1 MPVSP
6 SGTAYELAGP
16 ADRPLVVLI
25 HGIGVHRRIWRD
37 YIPVLADKYRVL
49 AYDFLGHGESIPA
62 PEPLS
67 LTGLAV
73 QLDTLMTEL
82 GLEHG
87 VIAGFSMGG
96 MINRRFAMDFPL
108 RTRGLVV
115 LNSPHQRSPEAQEL
129 VEQRVRDT
137 AAGGP
142 GATLQAALVRWFTPD
157 YMDSDP
163 DVVAEVSQWV
173 LANDPGVFTQA
184 RMLLA
189 TGVLEL
195 IRPEPPINC
204 PTLVMTCEHDSGSTP
219 DMAHAIAADIKGAE
233 TVIVPGLQHLGMMEQ
248 PKLFL
253 DPLLAF
259 LQKYFK

>member
-1 MPVSP
+1 MPISP

-25 HGIGVHRRIWRD
+25 HGIGLHRGIWLD
-37 YIPVLADKYRVL
+37 YIPVLADNYRVL
-49 AYDFLGHGESIPA
+49 AYDFLGHGESA
-62 PEPLS
+62 RSPEPLS
-67 LTGLAV
+67 LPCLAT
-73 QLDTLMTEL
+73 QLDTLMADLEL
-82 GLEHG
+82 EDG
-87 VIAGFSMGG
+87 IITGFSMGG
-96 MINRRFAMDFPL
+96 MINRRFAMDFPQ

-115 LNSPHQRSPEAQEL
+115 MNSPHQRTPEAQEL

-142 GATLQAALVRWFTPD
+142 GATLQAALERWFTPD
-157 YMDSDP
+157 FMVSDP
-163 DVVAEVSQWV
+163 DIVAEVSHWV
-173 LANDPGVFTQA
+173 LANDPEVFTQA

-195 IRPEPPINC
+195 ISPDPPINC
-204 PTLVMTCEHDSGSTP
+204 PTLVMTCEYDSGSTP
-219 DMAHAIAADIKGAE
+219 YMARAIAADIEGAE
-233 TVIVPGLQHLGMMEQ
+233 TVIVPGLQHLGMMER

-259 LQKYFK
+259 LHRNFD

>member
-25 HGIGVHRRIWRD
+25 HGIGLHRGIWRD
-37 YIPVLADKYRVL
+37 YIPVLSDNYRIL
-49 AYDFLGHGESIPA
+49 AYDFLGHGESA
-62 PEPLS
+62 RSPEPLS
-67 LTGLAV
+67 LPNLAT

-96 MINRRFAMDFPL
+96 MINRRFAMDRPQ

-115 LNSPHQRSPEAQEL
+115 MNSPHQRSPEAQEL

-142 GATLQAALVRWFTPD
+142 GATLQAALERWFTAD
-157 YMDSDP
+157 FTFSNP
-163 DVVAEVSQWV
+163 DVIAEVSRWI
-173 LANDPGVFTQA
+173 LDNDPEVFTQA

-195 IRPEPPINC
+195 IHPDQPINY

-233 TVIVPGLQHLGMMEQ
+233 TVIVPGLQHLGMMER
-248 PKLFL
+248 PELFL

-259 LQKYFK
+259 LHKNFD

>member
-25 HGIGVHRRIWRD
+25 HGIGLHRGIWRD

-87 VIAGFSMGG
+87 VVAGFSMGG

-142 GATLQAALVRWFTPD
+142 GATLQAALDRWFTPD

>member
-25 HGIGVHRRIWRD
+25 HGIGLQRGIWRD
-37 YIPVLADKYRVL
+37 YIPVLSDNYRVL
-49 AYDFLGHGESIPA
+49 AYDFLGHGKSAGA
-62 PEPLS
+62 PVPLS
-67 LTGLAV
+67 LSALAA
-73 QLDTLMTEL
+73 QLNTLMAEL
-82 GLEHG
+82 ELEDG
-87 VIAGFSMGG
+87 IIAGFSMGG
-96 MINRRFAMDFPL
+96 MINRRFAMDFPH

-115 LNSPHQRSPEAQEL
+115 MNSPHERTPEAQEL

-142 GATLQAALVRWFTPD
+142 GATLQAALERWFTPEF
-157 YMDSDP
+157 MASDP
-163 DVVAEVSQWV
+163 DVVAEVSEWV
-173 LANDPGVFTQA
+173 LANDPEVFTQA

-195 IRPEPPINC
+195 IHPDPPINY
-204 PTLVMTCEHDSGSTP
+204 PTLVMTCERDSGSTP
-219 DMAHAIAADIKGAE
+219 DMAHAIGADIMGTE
-233 TVIVPGLQHLGMMEQ
+233 TVIVPGLQHLGMMER
-248 PKLFL
+248 PELFL

-259 LQKYFK
+259 LRKYFN